1 MNIARSIL
9 LYIAWFFVCMIFVV
23 TVLQFLPDWIEALFA
38 LIAPFFAVRWHN
50 KRRREKSASNSE
62 ISESRYKRVAGQP
75 DNFRPD
81 EPFQA
86 DRRAVERGERTSP
99 LSAPTRTRSL
109 TSNQPNQDNRALIA
123 AGRAARADLAIAAAK
138 YAKPQSEDPAS
149 YAEDDIMP
157 IFTNQ
162 SVGDHME
169 ISSAIRSKSGWV
181 PSGETVV
188 VAGRHIL
195 GMVYVG
201 TPPSVGESYYR
212 QTCRAYIDP
221 ALSVASLPADP
232 QSDDLGYWP
241 SYSDISARCR
251 ATYLDWLADGAT
263 SKNINVGYV
272 FLYFYGLERRLFV
285 DKPERHE
292 QALIIAEAE
301 RLLALFGEN
310 HSIRRYLGEFVET
323 ASIVFAREG
332 QITPIYESRSW
343 ELPLPVRLKIGST
356 VRDGERVSAE
366 WILSWYLCSGYTN
379 LRTPARRCT
388 NEFRALFLVLHEQK
402 YPGGQK
408 VRKPKGQLQYRYRA
422 ASSEFDLDLKPT
434 VDGHPVPDI
443 TTLAAPLNRA
453 QLIADEAS
461 DRLDKYSRFL
471 GRNSDCGGSIEA
483 HALLPIEIRDQ
494 FPCAGMDA
502 LENWAKS
509 IIMADGLVAVAELI
523 EKLEGAAPDR
533 IGKRQL
539 TDAADALAGLAIGM
553 APDPRF
559 ALRAPKADE
568 VVVLFDLGEP
578 VLMLE
583 EVSDGYQQA
592 LLEMALGSFIAH
604 ADGEVVEAE
613 HLRLVELATTAPVA
627 NDQERQRL
635 QANRFWFEA
644 VKPDMNMLRR
654 RLKLAS
660 AEDSL
665 TLRAAAIAMAH
676 ADMAIVPE
684 EVAGIEK
691 IYTALGLDRS
701 LVYADLHAR
710 DITDTPVSVR
720 AAIVAAGGEFIPEDT
735 PPSAVT
741 LDMSKI
747 AEIRSNTDRVSS
759 VLGEIFGADAQGSSP
774 KDVPVPD
781 SSFEGLDTIHSV
793 FVKDLI
799 AEMSWSADKLAG
811 IAAVNKLPLAGMI
824 ETVNEW
830 SFETHGEMLID
841 DYDGYE
847 ILPEIAEAIRHT
859 MNGGK

>member
-1 MNIARSIL
+1 MIL
-9 LYIAWFFVCMIFVV
+9 VV

-38 LIAPFFAVRWHN
+38 FIAPVFAVRWHN
-50 KRRREKSASNSE
+50 NRRKEKSASNSN
-62 ISESRYKRVAGQP
+62 IFESR
-75 DNFRPD
+75 D
-81 EPFQA
+81 EPVDVKADIYHSDDPFQA
-86 DRRAVERGERTSP
+86 GAGAFERSKRTSP
-99 LSAPTRTRSL
+99 LPIPTRARSL
-109 TSNQPNQDNRALIA
+109 TSNQSNRDNRALIA
-123 AGRAARADLAIAAAK
+123 AGRASRADLAIAAAK
-138 YAKPQSEDPAS
+138 YAKPQSEDLTS

-157 IFTNQ
+157 SSANQ
-162 SVGDHME
+162 SAGDLMK
-169 ISSAIRSKSGWV
+169 ISSAIRSKGGWV

-188 VAGRHIL
+188 VAGRHIS

-201 TPPSVGESYYR
+201 APPSVGESYYR
-212 QTCRAYIDP
+212 QSCSAYIDP
-221 ALSVASLPADP
+221 TLSVASLPADP
-232 QSDDLGYWP
+232 QSDELGYWP

-251 ATYLDWLADGAT
+251 ATYLDWLVDGAT
-263 SKNINVGYV
+263 SKSINIGYV

-285 DKPERHE
+285 DKPEQHE
-292 QALIIAEAE
+292 QALILAEAE
-301 RLLALFGEN
+301 RLLALYGAN
-310 HSIRRYLGEFVET
+310 HSIWRYLGEFVET

-332 QITPIYESRSW
+332 QIEPIYESRSW
-343 ELPLPVRLKIGST
+343 ELPLPVRIKIGSM

-388 NEFRALFLVLHEQK
+388 KEFRALFLVLHEKK

-434 VDGHPVPDI
+434 VDGDPVPDI
-443 TTLAAPLNRA
+443 TSLAAPVNRA

-461 DRLDKYSRFL
+461 DALDKYSRFL
-471 GRNSDCGGSIEA
+471 GRNSDRGNSIEA
-483 HALLPIEIRDQ
+483 HALLPVEIRDQ

-509 IIMADGLVAVAELI
+509 IISTDGLVAVTELI

-533 IGKRQL
+533 IGRRQL

-578 VLMLE
+578 VLTLE
-583 EVSDGYQQA
+583 DVSNSYQQA

-627 NDQERQRL
+627 NDQERYRL
-635 QANRFWFEA
+635 HANRFWFEA
-644 VKPDMNMLRR
+644 VKPDMNMLRK
-654 RLKLAS
+654 RLKSAS
-660 AEDSL
+660 SEDSL
-665 TLRAAAIAMAH
+665 TLRAAAIGMAH

-701 LVYADLHAR
+701 LVYTDLHAR
-710 DITDTPVSVR
+710 DVTDTPVSVR
-720 AAIVAAGGEFIPEDT
+720 AAIAEAGGEAIPEDT
-735 PPSAVT
+735 LSNAVT

-747 AEIRSNTDRVSS
+747 AQIRSNTDRVSS
-759 VLGEIFGADAQGSSP
+759 VLGEIFGADAEGSSP
-774 KDVPVPD
+774 KEAPVSD
-781 SSFEGLDTIHSV
+781 SNFEGLDTIHSG
-793 FVKDLI
+793 FVQKLI
-799 AEMSWSADKLAG
+799 AEVNWSADKLAD
-811 IAAVNKLPLAGMI
+811 IATVNKLPLAGMI

-859 MNGGK
+859 MNGRK

>member
-1 MNIARSIL
+1 MNIVRSIL
-9 LYIAWFFVCMIFVV
+9 LYIAWFFVCMILVV

-38 LIAPFFAVRWHN
+38 LIAPIFAVRWHN
-50 KRRREKSASNSE
+50 KRRRENSASNSE
-62 ISESRYKRVAGQP
+62 VSESRCKRVAGQP

-81 EPFQA
+81 EPLQA
-86 DRRAVERGERTSP
+86 ACGTVERGERTSP
-99 LSAPTRTRSL
+99 LPAPTRARSL
-109 TSNQPNQDNRALIA
+109 LSSQPNQDNRALIA
-123 AGRAARADLAIAAAK
+123 AGRAARADLAITAAK

-149 YAEDDIMP
+149 YAEDDMMP
-157 IFTNQ
+157 ISANQ
-162 SVGDHME
+162 SAGDHMK
-169 ISSAIRSKSGWV
+169 ISSAIRSKGGWV

-188 VAGRHIL
+188 VAGRHIS

-232 QSDDLGYWP
+232 HSDELGYWP
-241 SYSDISARCR
+241 SYSDIPARCR

-263 SKNINVGYV
+263 SKYINIGYV

-285 DKPERHE
+285 DEPQQDE

-301 RLLALFGEN
+301 RLLELYAAN

-343 ELPLPVRLKIGST
+343 ELPLPVRLKIGAI

-388 NEFRALFLVLHEQK
+388 KEFRALFLVLHEKK

-408 VRKPKGQLQYRYRA
+408 VRKPKGLLKYHYRA

-434 VDGHPVPDI
+434 VDGEPVPDI
-443 TTLAAPLNRA
+443 TSLAAPLNRA
-453 QLIADEAS
+453 QLIADDAS
-461 DRLDKYSRFL
+461 DALDKYSRFL
-471 GRNSDCGGSIEA
+471 GRNSDGAGSIEA

-502 LENWAKS
+502 LEIWAKS
-509 IIMADGLVAVAELI
+509 IVGADGLVAVSELI
-523 EKLEGAAPDR
+523 EKLEGTAPDR
-533 IGKRQL
+533 ISKRQL

-578 VLMLE
+578 VLTLE
-583 EVSDGYQQA
+583 DVSNGYQQA

-604 ADGEVVEAE
+604 ADGQVVEAE

-627 NDQERQRL
+627 NDQERRRL
-635 QANRFWFEA
+635 HANRFWFEA
-644 VKPDMNMLRR
+644 VKPDMNMLRK
-654 RLKLAS
+654 RLKSAS
-660 AEDSL
+660 LDDSM

-701 LVYADLHAR
+701 LVYTDLHAR
-710 DITDTPVSVR
+710 DVTDTPISVR
-720 AAIVAAGGEFIPEDT
+720 PAIAEAGGESIPEDT
-735 PPSAVT
+735 LPNAVT

-774 KDVPVPD
+774 KDAAVPD
-781 SSFEGLDTIHSV
+781 SSFEGLDAIHSA
-793 FVKDLI
+793 FVKELI
-799 AEMSWSADKLAG
+799 AEVSWSADKLAG

-841 DYDGYE
+841 DFDGYE
-847 ILPEIAEAIRHT
+847 ILPEIAEAILHN

>member
-1 MNIARSIL
+1 MNIVRSIL
-9 LYIAWFFVCMIFVV
+9 LYIAWFFVCMILVA
-23 TVLQFLPDWIEALFA
+23 TVLQFLPDWIEILFA

-62 ISESRYKRVAGQP
+62 VSESQHNQVATQP
-75 DNFRPD
+75 DISR
-81 EPFQA
+81 
-86 DRRAVERGERTSP
+86 
-99 LSAPTRTRSL
+99 
-109 TSNQPNQDNRALIA
+109 PNQSNLDNRALIA

-149 YAEDDIMP
+149 YAEDDMMP
-157 IFTNQ
+157 ISANQ
-162 SVGDHME
+162 SADDHMK
-169 ISSAIRSKSGWV
+169 ISSAIRSKGGWV

-188 VAGRHIL
+188 VAGRHIS

-232 QSDDLGYWP
+232 HSDELGYWP
-241 SYSDISARCR
+241 SYSDIPARCR

-263 SKNINVGYV
+263 SKYINIGYV
-272 FLYFYGLERRLFV
+272 FLYFYGLERRLFI
-285 DKPERHE
+285 DKPQQDE

-301 RLLALFGEN
+301 RLLAIYGAN

-323 ASIVFAREG
+323 ASIVFAREE
-332 QITPIYESRSW
+332 QIEPIYESRSW
-343 ELPLPVRLKIGST
+343 ELPLPVRIKIGSM

-366 WILSWYLCSGYTN
+366 WILSWYLCSGYVN

-388 NEFRALFLVLHEQK
+388 KEFRALFLVLHEKK

-408 VRKPKGQLQYRYRA
+408 VRKPQGKLQYRYRA

-434 VDGHPVPDI
+434 VDGDPVPDI
-443 TTLAAPLNRA
+443 TSLSAPVNRA

-461 DRLDKYSRFL
+461 DALDKYSRFL
-471 GRNSDCGGSIEA
+471 GRNSDRGDSIEA

-494 FPCAGMDA
+494 FPCAGMNA

-509 IIMADGLVAVAELI
+509 IISADGLVAVTELI

-583 EVSDGYQQA
+583 DVSDGYQQA

-604 ADGEVVEAE
+604 ADGQVVEAE

-627 NDQERQRL
+627 NDQERKRL
-635 QANRFWFEA
+635 HANRFWFEA
-644 VKPDMNMLRR
+644 VRPDMNMLRR
-654 RLKLAS
+654 RLKSAS
-660 AEDSL
+660 SEDSL

-691 IYTALGLDRS
+691 IYTALGLERS
-701 LVYADLHAR
+701 LVYTDLHAR
-710 DITDTPVSVR
+710 DVTDTPVSVR
-720 AAIVAAGGEFIPEDT
+720 AAIAEAGGEAIPEDT
-735 PPSAVT
+735 LSNAVA

-747 AEIRSNTDRVSS
+747 AQIRSNTDRVST
-759 VLGEIFGADAQGSSP
+759 VLGEIFGADAEETSSSEEG
-774 KDVPVPD
+774 PVPD
-781 SSFEGLDTIHSV
+781 SGFEGLDTIHSA
-793 FVKDLI
+793 FVQELI
-799 AEMSWSADKLAG
+799 AEVSWSADKLEG

-830 SFETHGEMLID
+830 SFDTHGEMLID

-847 ILPEIAEAIRHT
+847 ILPEIAEAILQN
-859 MNGGK
+859 MNGGN

>member
-1 MNIARSIL
+1 MNIVRSIL
-9 LYIAWFFVCMIFVV
+9 LYIAWFFVCMILVV
-23 TVLQFLPDWIEALFA
+23 TVLQFLPDWIEAAFA
-38 LIAPFFAVRWHN
+38 LIGPIFAVRWHN
-50 KRRREKSASNSE
+50 KRRSMKSTANIE
-62 ISESRYKRVAGQP
+62 
-75 DNFRPD
+75 

-86 DRRAVERGERTSP
+86 DDYTVERSENTSP
-99 LSAPTRTRSL
+99 LPAPAQSL
-109 TSNQPNQDNRALIA
+109 QSNQPRQDNRALIA

-138 YAKPQSEDPAS
+138 YAKPQSEYPTS
-149 YAEDDIMP
+149 YAGDDY
-157 IFTNQ
+157 TSTSANQ
-162 SVGDHME
+162 SAGDHMK
-169 ISSAIRSKSGWV
+169 ISSAIRSKGGWV

-188 VAGRHIL
+188 VAGRHMS

-201 TPPSVGESYYR
+201 TPPSVGDSCYR

-232 QSDDLGYWP
+232 HSDELGYWP
-241 SYSDISARCR
+241 SYSDIPARCR
-251 ATYLDWLADGAT
+251 ATYLEWLADGAT
-263 SKNINVGYV
+263 STSINIGYV

-285 DKPERHE
+285 DKPEQHE

-301 RLLALFGEN
+301 RLLALYGN
-310 HSIRRYLGEFVET
+310 NNSIRRYLGEFVET
-323 ASIVFAREG
+323 ASIVFAHEG

-343 ELPLPVRLKIGST
+343 ELPLPVRLKIGSM

-379 LRTPARRCT
+379 LRTPAQRCT
-388 NEFRALFLVLHEQK
+388 KEFRALFLVLHEKK

-434 VDGHPVPDI
+434 VDGDPVPDI
-443 TTLAAPLNRA
+443 TSLSAPVNRA
-453 QLIADEAS
+453 QLIANEAS
-461 DRLDKYSRFL
+461 DALDKYSRFL
-471 GRNSDCGGSIEA
+471 GRSSDRGDSIEA

-509 IIMADGLVAVAELI
+509 IISADGLVAVTELI
-523 EKLEGAAPDR
+523 EKLERVAPDR
-533 IGKRQL
+533 TSKRQL

-578 VLMLE
+578 VLMLK
-583 EVSDGYQQA
+583 EVSEGYQQA

-635 QANRFWFEA
+635 HANRFWFEA
-644 VKPDMNMLRR
+644 VKPDMNMLRK
-654 RLKLAS
+654 RLKSAS
-660 AEDSL
+660 SEDSL

-701 LVYADLHAR
+701 LVYTDLHAR
-710 DITDTPVSVR
+710 DVTDAPVSVR
-720 AAIVAAGGEFIPEDT
+720 NAIAEAGGESIPEDT
-735 PPSAVT
+735 LSNAVT

-774 KDVPVPD
+774 KEAPVSD
-781 SSFEGLDTIHSV
+781 SSFEGLDTIHSA
-793 FVKDLI
+793 FVQELI
-799 AEMSWSADKLAG
+799 AEVSWCADKLAG
-811 IAAVNKLPLAGMI
+811 IATVNKLPLAGMI

-859 MNGGK
+859 MNGGN

>member
-1 MNIARSIL
+1 MNIMRSIL
-9 LYIAWFFVCMIFVV
+9 LYIAWFFVCMILVV

-38 LIAPFFAVRWHN
+38 LIVPIFAVRWHN
-50 KRRREKSASNSE
+50 KRHSAKSAANIE
-62 ISESRYKRVAGQP
+62 EPIQTDDYTVERSESP
-75 DNFRPD
+75 
-81 EPFQA
+81 
-86 DRRAVERGERTSP
+86 SS
-99 LSAPTRTRSL
+99 LAPAQSL
-109 TSNQPNQDNRALIA
+109 QSNQPRQDNQALIA
-123 AGRAARADLAIAAAK
+123 AGRAARAELAIAAAK
-138 YAKPQSEDPAS
+138 YAKPQSEYPRS
-149 YAEDDIMP
+149 YADDDNRSTSP
-157 IFTNQ
+157 YQ
-162 SVGDHME
+162 SVGDDMRN
-169 ISSAIRSKSGWV
+169 SSATRAKGGWV

-188 VAGRHIL
+188 VAGRHIA

-201 TPPSVGESYYR
+201 TPPHIGESYYR
-212 QTCRAYIDP
+212 TETRAYINP
-221 ALSVASLPADP
+221 GLSVASLPADP
-232 QSDDLGYWP
+232 LSDDLGYWP

-263 SKNINVGYV
+263 NKNINIGYV

-285 DKPERHE
+285 DKPEQDE
-292 QALIIAEAE
+292 QALIIAEVE
-301 RLLALFGEN
+301 RLRALYGTN
-310 HSIRRYLGEFVET
+310 NSIRRYLGEFVET
-323 ASIVFAREG
+323 ASIVFAHEG

-343 ELPLPVRLKIGST
+343 ELPLPVRLKIGSM

-388 NEFRALFLVLHEQK
+388 KEFRALFLVLHEK
-402 YPGGQK
+402 KHPGGQQ

-434 VDGHPVPDI
+434 VDGNPVPDI
-443 TTLAAPLNRA
+443 TSLAAPLNRA

-461 DRLDKYSRFL
+461 DALDKYSRFL
-471 GRNSDCGGSIEA
+471 GRNSDSAGSIEA

-494 FPCAGMDA
+494 FPCPGMDA
-502 LENWAKS
+502 LEIWAKT
-509 IIMADGLVAVAELI
+509 IISADGLVAVSELI

-583 EVSDGYQQA
+583 DVSDGYQQA

-604 ADGEVVEAE
+604 ADGELVEAE
-613 HLRLVELATTAPVA
+613 HQRLVELATTAPVT
-627 NDQERQRL
+627 NDQERRRL
-635 QANRFWFEA
+635 HANRFWFEA
-644 VKPDMNMLRR
+644 VKPDMNMLRK
-654 RLKLAS
+654 RLKSAS
-660 AEDSL
+660 AEDAL
-665 TLRAAAIAMAH
+665 TLRTAAIAMAH

-701 LVYADLHAR
+701 LVYTDLHAR
-710 DITDTPVSVR
+710 DVTDAPISVR
-720 AAIVAAGGEFIPEDT
+720 AAVAEAGGESIPDD
-735 PPSAVT
+735 PPTNAVT
-741 LDMSKI
+741 LDVSKI
-747 AEIRSNTDRVSS
+747 AEIRSNTNRVSS
-759 VLGEIFGADAQGSSP
+759 VLGEIFGADAEGGNTDAAAAP
-774 KDVPVPD
+774 AD
-781 SSFEGLDTIHSV
+781 SGFKGLDKIHSA
-793 FVKDLI
+793 FVQELI
-799 AEMSWSADKLAG
+799 AKDSWSADELAG
-811 IAAVNKLPLAGMI
+811 IAAANRLPVSGMI

-847 ILPEIAEAIRHT
+847 ILPEIAETIRHT
-859 MNGGK
+859 MNGGN

>member
-1 MNIARSIL
+1 MNIVRSIL
-9 LYIAWFFVCMIFVV
+9 LYIAWFFVCMILVV

-38 LIAPFFAVRWHN
+38 FIGSIFAVRWHN
-50 KRRREKSASNSE
+50 KRRRAKSASNIE
-62 ISESRYKRVAGQP
+62 ES
-75 DNFRPD
+75 
-81 EPFQA
+81 FQA
-86 DRRAVERGERTSP
+86 DGCTVERSENTSP
-99 LSAPTRTRSL
+99 PPAPAPSL
-109 TSNQPNQDNRALIA
+109 QSNQPYQDIIA

-138 YAKPQSEDPAS
+138 YAKPQSKYPTS
-149 YAEDDIMP
+149 YVGDDITP
-157 IFTNQ
+157 TSADQ
-162 SVGDHME
+162 SAGDHMK
-169 ISSAIRSKSGWV
+169 ISSAIRSKGSWV
-181 PSGETVV
+181 PSDEIVV
-188 VAGRHIL
+188 VAGRHIT

-201 TPPSVGESYYR
+201 TPPQFGESYYR
-212 QTCRAYIDP
+212 RETRAYIDP

-263 SKNINVGYV
+263 SKYINIGYV

-285 DKPERHE
+285 DKPEQHE

-301 RLLALFGEN
+301 RLLALYGTN
-310 HSIRRYLGEFVET
+310 HSIRRYLGEFVEM
-323 ASIVFAREG
+323 ASIVFALEG

-343 ELPLPVRLKIGST
+343 ELPLPVRLKIGSM

-366 WILSWYLCSGYTN
+366 WILSWYLCSGYTK

-388 NEFRALFLVLHEQK
+388 KEFRALFQVLHEKK

-408 VRKPKGQLQYRYRA
+408 VRKPKGQLKYRYRA
-422 ASSEFDLDLKPT
+422 ASSEFDLDLEPT
-434 VDGHPVPDI
+434 VDGNPVPDI
-443 TTLAAPLNRA
+443 TSLAAPLNRA

-461 DRLDKYSRFL
+461 DALNKYSRFL
-471 GRNSDCGGSIEA
+471 GRNSESAGSIEA
-483 HALLPIEIRDQ
+483 HALLPMEIRDQ

-502 LENWAKS
+502 LENWAKT
-509 IIMADGLVAVAELI
+509 IISADGLVAVTELI
-523 EKLEGAAPDR
+523 GKLEGAAPDR

-583 EVSDGYQQA
+583 DVSNGYQQA

-604 ADGEVVEAE
+604 ADGEVVESE
-613 HLRLVELATTAPVA
+613 HLRLVELAATAPVA
-627 NDQERQRL
+627 NDQERRRL
-635 QANRFWFEA
+635 HANRFWFEA
-644 VKPDMNMLRR
+644 VKPDMNMLRK
-654 RLKLAS
+654 RLKAAS
-660 AEDSL
+660 SEDAL
-665 TLRAAAIAMAH
+665 MLRAAAVAMAY

-691 IYTALGLDRS
+691 IYAALGLDRS

-710 DITDTPVSVR
+710 DVTDAPVSVR
-720 AAIVAAGGEFIPEDT
+720 AAIPEADGQMIPEDT
-735 PPSAVT
+735 LRNVVT

-759 VLGEIFGADAQGSSP
+759 VLGEIFGADPEIDNPQEAT
-774 KDVPVPD
+774 D
-781 SSFEGLDTIHSV
+781 SDSGFNGLDIIHST
-793 FVKDLI
+793 FVHELI
-799 AEMSWSADKLAG
+799 ARKSWSADEMAGLAG
-811 IAAVNKLPLAGMI
+811 ANKLPLSGMI

-830 SFETHGEMLID
+830 SFDTHGEMLID

-847 ILPEIAEAIRHT
+847 ILPEVAEAIGHT
-859 MNGGK
+859 MNGGN